1 MSRPPCLQSS
11 MGGLRFVASRALVGE
26 LSQFN
31 LWDRVLT
38 HAELYA
44 LAHCSTGMLGNIIPW
59 NSREVEVFGGVTKQP
74 AEHCSNPASVRQ

>member
-1 MSRPPCLQSS
+1 MFSLLLQSS

-44 LAHCSTGMLGNIIPW
+44 LAHCSTGMLGNIVPW

-74 AEHCSNPASVRQ
+74 AEHCDHHASVRQ